1 MINEMLYDNFKYD
14 DILSHINNIILNKIK
29 SDSIIL
35 TEKEIDFNKFK
46 TQKLILQNIIK
57 YFTFDKKSGLIICTN
72 DINNI
77 YTILNISETNE
88 LTMTINS
95 NIISYNFN
103 DQIINDIIT
112 IENKPIHIAFLISYI
127 IENKNIQKKYLYS
140 LDNNCVTILEEN
152 NNGMKLISSV
162 KNSIINIQNKF
173 REIFQN
179 EDFYN
184 ILGKTAITLLNILQ
198 KNIENTNINEILI
211 NTEPKIQFNLLQKL
225 NWKTNN
231 NKLISV
237 DEWLKYNKKYKDYL
251 KNNNNIKNIL
261 HIFVKN
267 INDNNDNIFNSSD
280 NDIFYRKKN
289 MIGSG
294 NSGQRDYL
302 NSNALLSGFNSIQ
315 FGFRNHNK
323 KIENK
328 LYNKIYNL
336 IKLYDDI
343 YKKIIDIFDII
354 KTYLI
359 KLDNNKFTKFKN
371 IYKYNNDFLEPISL
385 NHMLE
390 YINYNDDIKKKFLN
404 LDIFLGKLPILIET
418 QQISNNNNIIN
429 IN

>member
-1 MINEMLYDNFKYD
+1 MLYDNFKYD

>member
-14 DILSHINNIILNKIK
+14 EILSHINNIILNKIK

-127 IENKNIQKKYLYS
+127 MENKNIQKKYLYS

-211 NTEPKIQFNLLQKL
+211 NTEPQIQFNLLQKL

-237 DEWLKYNKKYKDYL
+237 DEWLKYNK
-251 KNNNNIKNIL
+251 
-261 HIFVKN
+261 VT
-267 INDNNDNIFNSSD
+267 
-280 NDIFYRKKN
+280 
-289 MIGSG
+289 
-294 NSGQRDYL
+294 
-302 NSNALLSGFNSIQ
+302 IQ
-315 FGFRNHNK
+315 PDK
-323 KIENK
+323 
-328 LYNKIYNL
+328 
-336 IKLYDDI
+336 
-343 YKKIIDIFDII
+343 
-354 KTYLI
+354 
-359 KLDNNKFTKFKN
+359 
-371 IYKYNNDFLEPISL
+371 
-385 NHMLE
+385 
-390 YINYNDDIKKKFLN
+390 
-404 LDIFLGKLPILIET
+404 
-418 QQISNNNNIIN
+418 NIIN
-429 IN
+429 EKKKKKSKIPLEMFPGKKVVMGDIGWF